1 MSPETTTQNTKVCP
15 TCGTRLNDNATR
27 CLVCGRT
34 FTPAATPVK
43 SKGVQGP
50 RMPEITMSLPLAL
63 GLLVILLFIGAGVV
77 FFVLRTTGKVVLP
90 TPTVTPTVTQT
101 ITETPTA
108 SLTPSPVPTYT
119 MLPPIAYK
127 VQPND
132 TCISIAYA
140 FKVSV
145 ISIVT
150 LNNLPAECNSLSVG
164 QQLQIPQPTPTPSPM
179 PTSTLSAADA
189 TESACDKVSYTVKAN
204 DTLSTIAANYNVS
217 MEAIRTYNNL
227 PNDTVYQDMTLVI
240 PLCARNP
247 TAGPT
252 PTATPPPPY
261 PPPNLL
267 LPADGTAYLAVN
279 DVITLQWASV
289 GTLRSNES
297 YAVSI
302 EDLTDGSGTKVIDY
316 VNDTK
321 YIVPSTL
328 RPTSNTPHIYRWIIY
343 VVRQTG
349 TTKDGTPIWE
359 SGGDTSTPRVFS
371 WTGGS
376 PAEITPTP

>member
-1 MSPETTTQNTKVCP
+1 
-15 TCGTRLNDNATR
+15 
-27 CLVCGRT
+27 
-34 FTPAATPVK
+34 
-43 SKGVQGP
+43 
-50 RMPEITMSLPLAL
+50 
-63 GLLVILLFIGAGVV
+63 
-77 FFVLRTTGKVVLP
+77 
-90 TPTVTPTVTQT
+90 
-101 ITETPTA
+101 
-108 SLTPSPVPTYT
+108 
-119 MLPPIAYK
+119 

-189 TESACDKVSYTVKAN
+189 TESACDKVEYTVKAN
-204 DTLSTIAANYNVS
+204 DTLSTIAGNYNVS

-227 PNDTVYQDMTLVI
+227 PNDTVYQDMTISI

-247 TAGPT
+247 TPGPT

-289 GTLRSNES
+289 GTLRSNET

-302 EDLTDGSGTKVIDY
+302 EDLTEGSGTKVIDY

-349 TTKDGTPIWE
+349 TTKDGAPIYE
-359 SGGDTSTPRVFS
+359 SGGATSTPRVFS
-371 WTGGS
+371 WWGGS
-376 PAEITPTP
+376 PAAATPTP

>member
-34 FTPAATPVK
+34 FTQAATPVK

-50 RMPEITMSLPLAL
+50 RMPEITLSLPLAL
-63 GLLVILLFIGAGVV
+63 GLLVILLFVGAGVV
-77 FFVLRTTGKVVLP
+77 FYFLRSTGKVVVP
-90 TPTVTPTVTQT
+90 TPTVTATVTPTVTMT
-101 ITETPTA
+101 ATA

-119 MLPPIAYK
+119 QLPPIGYK

-204 DTLSTIAANYNVS
+204 DTLSTIAGNYNVS

-227 PNDTVYQDMTLVI
+227 PNDTVFQDMTIII

-247 TAGPT
+247 TPGPT
-252 PTATPPPPY
+252 PTATPPAPY

-267 LPADGTAYLAVN
+267 LPADGTAYMAVN

-302 EDLTDGSGTKVIDY
+302 EDLTDGSGTKVVDY

-328 RPTSNTPHIYRWIIY
+328 RPTANTPHIYRWIVY

-349 TTKDGTPIWE
+349 TTKDGAPIWE
-359 SGGDTSTPRVFS
+359 SGGATSTPRVFS
-371 WTGGS
+371 WSGGS
-376 PAEITPTP
+376 PAAATPTP